1 MTEQN
6 HPNYKVGG
14 VLVHYGI
21 LKEGR
26 ACDRCGGGIEHEG
39 YSDGDGYDV
48 CMNCVEKNGKESQET
63 EQLIDFHWLKVK
75 QVQLVLALIRY
86 FNGKGTGNVV
96 FSPHSLFTLLFML
109 SCGAN
114 NCADLRQYCNPP
126 ILTGEDPSDE
136 KKNSMVE
143 DIKDLLTDIP
153 EACLSEKIIMCDS
166 LQTVFEENMKKLNA
180 NFFSLEDMGV
190 VNEIVQNLTSIPD
203 LIRQK
208 PDATVLIDAIYFKD
222 EWSCKFDGKSTTQ
235 DFQNTTTTLKCQMM
249 ENKWQKGKG
258 LMLCVL
264 TANYEAVWVE
274 YKTENLGAWFV
285 MGKNATMANNALE
298 KFLEDFGSGN
308 MDAQGVKVNLQVPK
322 FELTSNI
329 DLLKVFKGADPQ
341 ITSVFEEGHLLP
353 MTGERNERIT
363 NFTQQCFIKV
373 DENGTEAAAATKAET
388 YRSIEIP
395 KDIKFD
401 HTFYMV
407 ISDSNGRIFFVAKVE
422 DPSPA
427 PAGPPASAG
436 GDKEQKINPFIVNVQ
451 GHEYSHKTVAE
462 HPQSAE
468 DDVQHTKVPN
478 SKREHEQSA
487 ASIKD
492 DEDIIAERLAI
503 LKRFR
508 KSEYIIA
515 ERLAMLKR
523 FRGLDLITEEQYQ
536 KRIGEIL
543 QDT

>member
-1 MTEQN
+1 
-6 HPNYKVGG
+6 
-14 VLVHYGI
+14 
-21 LKEGR
+21 
-26 ACDRCGGGIEHEG
+26 
-39 YSDGDGYDV
+39 
-48 CMNCVEKNGKESQET
+48 
-63 EQLIDFHWLKVK
+63 
-75 QVQLVLALIRY
+75 
-86 FNGKGTGNVV
+86 
-96 FSPHSLFTLLFML
+96 ML
-109 SCGAN
+109 YAS
-114 NCADLRQYCNPP
+114 
-126 ILTGEDPSDE
+126 
-136 KKNSMVE
+136 K
-143 DIKDLLTDIP
+143 
-153 EACLSEKIIMCDS
+153 
-166 LQTVFEENMKKLNA
+166 
-180 NFFSLEDMGV
+180 
-190 VNEIVQNLTSIPD
+190 
-203 LIRQK
+203 
-208 PDATVLIDAIYFKD
+208 
-222 EWSCKFDGKSTTQ
+222 
-235 DFQNTTTTLKCQMM
+235 
-249 ENKWQKGKG
+249 
-258 LMLCVL
+258 
-264 TANYEAVWVE
+264 ANYEAVRVE

-308 MDAQGVKVNLQVPK
+308 LDANAEGVKVNLQVPK

-373 DENGTEAAAATKAET
+373 DENGTEAAAATKAQT
-388 YRSIEIP
+388 YRSIAQ
-395 KDIKFD
+395 DIKFD

-422 DPSPA
+422 DQSPA

-436 GDKEQKINPFIVNVQ
+436 GEKEQKINPFIVNVQ

-468 DDVQHTKVPN
+468 DAVQHTKVPN

-492 DEDIIAERLAI
+492 GED
-503 LKRFR
+503 
-508 KSEYIIA
+508 IIA

-523 FRGLDLITEEQYQ
+523 FRGSDLITEEQYQ
-536 KRIGEIL
+536 KRVGEIL